1 MNNEYTYSFKSFQT
15 ISTFGRD
22 IYSGKIT
29 LKEAGK
35 YQNSFLVEIMSFKS
49 KIKPQNTEQKQK
61 KTDILKNLCTF

>member
-22 IYSGKIT
+22 IYSGKII

-49 KIKPQNTEQKQK
+49 KIKPQNTE
-61 KTDILKNLCTF
+61 